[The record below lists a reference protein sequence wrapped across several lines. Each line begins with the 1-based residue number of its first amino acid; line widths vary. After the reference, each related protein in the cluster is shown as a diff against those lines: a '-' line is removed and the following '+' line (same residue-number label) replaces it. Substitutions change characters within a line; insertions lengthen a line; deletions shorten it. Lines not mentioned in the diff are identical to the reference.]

1 MASGADGDG
10 APVKFGSPPPS
21 SPRSM
26 ATLLTSVET
35 PFGGESCASWG
46 AGGREEV
53 FSRESV
59 TGRASGMS
67 EAAMEGVMERGY
79 RERRRRSRGAW
90 TPGERTRFVL
100 HIISGCRRVLLR
112 QREQAG
118 GLFWRSPYPYHK
130 TQLRIPRSKVGVLR
144 RPGPQLL
151 PRDHVSHSSS
161 KAEPSN
167 TDANPLLL
175 NKSLMRCFGLAI
187 SRSHFV
193 LLACI

>member
-1 MASGADGDG
+1 MVSGAGGDG
-10 APVKFGSPPPS
+10 VPAKFSSPRSS

-130 TQLRIPRSKVGVLR
+130 TQLRIPRSEVGVLR
-144 RPGPQLL
+144 RPGLAFLSAASVTGLNYYRVTTSPTAGQKRNLRT
-151 PRDHVSHSSS
+151 PTPTHSY
-161 KAEPSN
+161 
-167 TDANPLLL
+167 
-175 NKSLMRCFGLAI
+175 
-187 SRSHFV
+187 
-193 LLACI
+193 

>member
-1 MASGADGDG
+1 MVPGADGVP
-10 APVKFGSPPPS
+10 AKFSSPRSS

-79 RERRRRSRGAW
+79 RERRRRSRG
-90 TPGERTRFVL
+90 RTDAGARFVL

-144 RPGPQLL
+144 RPGLAFLSATSVTGLNYYRVTTSPTARQKRNLRT
-151 PRDHVSHSSS
+151 PTPTHSY
-161 KAEPSN
+161 
-167 TDANPLLL
+167 
-175 NKSLMRCFGLAI
+175 
-187 SRSHFV
+187 
-193 LLACI
+193 